1 MCINAPRVSAVFCAA
16 LNVISLICAAKSVD
30 QGLFIPCTT
39 CSTLL
44 TNMATGLLVW
54 EDWRV
59 IKEVLSY
66 VMVHLIMLLGI
77 SLLASADVIQEYQ
90 NRERAETF
98 TKAFSFAQEDGT
110 GGAGK
115 GAAGEGESIAATLSF
130 TIRNKTVTPDHLTRA
145 RAPTLT
151 SVFLGGSEP
160 ELRGA
165 GVSADPHFTTV
176 LRPHPA
182 RESAAIMAERGS
194 AGTPKSTSL

>member
-1 MCINAPRVSAVFCAA
+1 MAVFCAA

-44 TNMATGLLVW
+44 TNMATGLVVW

-59 IKEVLSY
+59 IKEALSY

-98 TKAFSFAQEDGT
+98 TKAFSFAHEDGAGT
-110 GGAGK
+110 AGAGK
-115 GAAGEGESIAATLSF
+115 ANAGESDSIAATLSF
-130 TIRNKTVTPDHLTRA
+130 TIRDKTVTPDHLTRA
-145 RAPTLT
+145 RAPTLV

-165 GVSADPHFTTV
+165 GASAENFTTV
-176 LRPHPA
+176 LRHPKPA

-194 AGTPKSTSL
+194 LGSPKSTSL